1 MKNISIY
8 LLNAKSVPWLKK
20 IDLPI
25 LTGSDR
31 SYFHNFLPLRLVA
44 SLLLLPPSFLLHPA
58 VGLISSLVDR
68 IFASSAEI
76 LPSQLPTHGLDGAG
90 AGVVAE
96 RRRRAVHRRAAGG
109 RGGGPLPHSQGLPS
123 GGPDGGLHPLS
134 IQRLLLH
141 RR

>member
-1 MKNISIY
+1 MQKVCRGS
-8 LLNAKSVPWLKK
+8 KK
-20 IDLPI
+20 IDLPL

-31 SYFHNFLPLRLVA
+31 SYFHNFLPLRLLA
-44 SLLLLPPSFLLHPA
+44 SPLLPPSS
-58 VGLISSLVDR
+58 SSLQSDSSPPWLTES
-68 IFASSAEI
+68 FASSAEI
-76 LPSQLPTHGLDGAG
+76 LPSQLPPNGRDGAG

-123 GGPDGGLHPLS
+123 GGPDGGFHPLS
-134 IQRLLLH
+134 VQRLLLH